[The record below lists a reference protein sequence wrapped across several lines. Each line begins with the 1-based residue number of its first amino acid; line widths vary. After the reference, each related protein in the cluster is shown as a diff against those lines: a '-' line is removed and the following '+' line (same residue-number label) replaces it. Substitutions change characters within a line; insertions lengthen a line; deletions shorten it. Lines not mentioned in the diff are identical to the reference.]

1 MAGRVEERYSMRAPL
16 TPKFEGGQQQVLSR
30 ALIATGRMRADR
42 PRRVGEHP
50 RVTLGMLTPL
60 PPLCGAAAA
69 APWGRSEG
77 LRQDGLTLDSSAL
90 PQHAVHSHPR
100 FGDEHAGAVAH
111 GEGQMQIP
119 GALPPSAPEVTSA
132 IAQRAGRPPQVGEQA
147 ASRPGQAP
155 LVCAHHPLS
164 SQPCGI
170 GSRSETTTYFA
181 AATAPVNVS
190 SAGGENGRVEAR
202 AIAAIEEESDEPE
215 QGLLRTLCR
224 FPHPRLLLGAM
235 LLLTSGMIYLFAPG
249 AGWGSRIRF

>member
-1 MAGRVEERYSMRAPL
+1 MPAPL
-16 TPKFEGGQQQVLSR
+16 SGSDGDSSK
-30 ALIATGRMRADR
+30 ANGRMRADR

-69 APWGRSEG
+69 AQWGCSEG

-155 LVCAHHPLS
+155 LVCAHHPSS

-170 GSRSETTTYFA
+170 GSRSETTTYLA

-190 SAGGENGRVEAR
+190 SAGGENGRVEAT
-202 AIAAIEEESDEPE
+202 AIEEESDEPE